1 MANINNLE
9 MGTTLSNDTRIYV
22 KKSLFG
28 SKVIY
33 TPTQSKVKVFKTEC
47 SPQMGAQLKELFAD
61 NGEHLAEVVN
71 KLGKFVETDFG
82 HFQLQGCL
90 SDDHEFVALQLF
102 QYATLNYVAV
112 SLVKVFEGT
121 DAKTVASLF

>member
-47 SPQMGAQLKELFAD
+47 SPQMGAQLKSCSPTMVSNWQSGEQTGKVCGDRLWPFPVAGLFIR
-61 NGEHLAEVVN
+61 
-71 KLGKFVETDFG
+71 
-82 HFQLQGCL
+82 
-90 SDDHEFVALQLF
+90 
-102 QYATLNYVAV
+102 
-112 SLVKVFEGT
+112 
-121 DAKTVASLF
+121 